1 MNKKLIKAK
10 ETFFEK
16 ANIVH
21 NNKYNYSKFVYI
33 NSQVKGCII
42 CPIHGEFFQSPSSHL
57 RGYGCPECGKIRQGK
72 KDDKETFIEKAKV
85 VHGNKYDYSK
95 VNYINSGTKV
105 TIICPKHAEFQ
116 QTPQNHLNGQGCPK
130 CNGKNFSLKE
140 LIDEANKIH
149 NGQYDYSKLNIT
161 KKHEKGCIICPK
173 HGVFYQD
180 FSKHLEGQGCPK
192 CAIEKRSQKK
202 KISNKKFTERAE
214 IISKGKD
221 DFSSFKYESMDKKA
235 EFTCNKHGKYWMRPY
250 DYLQGHR
257 CPKCGIVI
265 SKAEDEIIDF
275 LENHGITDIIRND
288 RSILDGMELD
298 IYIPSKKIAIEYNGL
313 KWHSEEFGKN
323 KNYHLNKTEKCVE
336 KGIGLIQIFED
347 EWNDKKEIVLNK
359 LLHIFNIDIGL
370 PKIMGRKCI
379 IKEIGE
385 E

>member
-33 NSQVKGCII
+33 TSQVKGCII

-72 KDDKETFIEKAKV
+72 KDDKETFIEKARAI
-85 VHGNKYDYSK
+85 HGNKYDYSK

-105 TIICPKHAEFQ
+105 IIICPKHGEFQ

-140 LIDEANKIH
+140 IIDEANKIH
-149 NGQYDYSKLNIT
+149 NGKYDYSQANIT

-202 KISNKKFTERAE
+202 KISNRKFTERAE
-214 IISKGKD
+214 IISKGKY
-221 DFSSFKYESMDKKA
+221 DFSSFKYESMDK
-235 EFTCNKHGKYWMRPY
+235 
-250 DYLQGHR
+250 
-257 CPKCGIVI
+257 
-265 SKAEDEIIDF
+265 KAEDEIIDF

-313 KWHSEEFGKN
+313 KWHFEEFGKN
-323 KNYHLNKTEKCVE
+323 KNYHLNKTEKCIE

-379 IKEIGE
+379 IKEIGDK
-385 E
+385 